1 MPRAC
6 FYCGAEAV
14 AEDYG
19 VPLWVPERLGLAG
32 VRGEHLVGARRAPRR
47 AAKRPVDEIPYSLP
61 SHPALGDVQP
71 RDRLREVIE
80 AAVEERTQLSLADYA
95 VRSLCGACAE
105 ALAALDAD
113 ARPLLEP
120 MVAGRASSYSPEEQR
135 LLAAW
140 GARTAYAILAV
151 ERKSQGVPRVHRRSL
166 RERREPHEN
175 VFVGY
180 GCYGSEHIGV
190 LAARLLTR
198 LEREG
203 NPIEAYSVLA
213 VFGHLALKV
222 FGLGRRGAT
231 TLVKAPEGL
240 VVRVWP
246 PHGTEVRWPP
256 VWTIRERSLDDTFLF
271 EPFYRPLEA
280 ADFRYRGPGK
290 KLRVR
295 RKRTEGLG
303 PHR

>member
-1 MPRAC
+1 M
-6 FYCGAEAV
+6 

-32 VRGEHLVGARRAPRR
+32 VRGEHLVGAARAPRR

-80 AAVEERTQLSLADYA
+80 AAVQERTQLSLADYA
-95 VRSLCGACAE
+95 ARTLCGACSE
-105 ALAALDAD
+105 ALAELDAE

-120 MVAGRASSYSPEEQR
+120 MVAGLPCSYSPEEQR

-140 GARTAYAILAV
+140 GARTAHAILSV
-151 ERKSQGVPRVHRRSL
+151 ERKSQGVPPSHRRAV

-180 GCYGSEHIGV
+180 GRYGSEHIGV

-203 NPIEAYSVLA
+203 EGIEAYSVLA

-222 FGLGRRGAT
+222 FGVHRRGET

-256 VWTIRERSLDDTFLF
+256 VWTIRERSLDDVFLV

-280 ADFRYRGPGK
+280 EDFRYRGPGK
-290 KLRVR
+290 TLRVR